1 MRRTATVVAV
11 MAAII
16 VAGVVAGFYHES
28 IAQVVMGREGKTAVS
43 DNRTAPKPEKL
54 VLPKLTEAE
63 KQRAIEIALSDPRV
77 QELLEGRKYEVAPE
91 GPVGPRIGLWH
102 ASAEHG
108 LKKLGVVLDIRLDKV
123 YLIEYDWLR
132 SQFNEQMTE
141 FEERTIHGSQMVR
154 TISVYVHLESGR
166 VAKIHPHSR

>member
-11 MAAII
+11 MTAII
-16 VAGVVAGFYHES
+16 VAGAVAGFYHES

-77 QELLEGRKYEVAPE
+77 QELLEGKKYEIVDT
-91 GPVGPRIGLWH
+91 GLWH
-102 ASAEHG
+102 ATAEHG
-108 LKKLGVVLDIRLDKV
+108 LKKLGAALKISFDKV
-123 YLIEYDWLR
+123 YWIEYDWPYLE
-132 SQFNEQMTE
+132 FDEKMTS
-141 FEERTIHGSQMVR
+141 FEEKTVHRSRMVKE
-154 TISVYVHLESGR
+154 IAICVHLESGR
-166 VAKIHPHSR
+166 IASMHPAPLPPPSPG